1 MLRWA
6 DCACFS
12 ARLIMFQ
19 GQCVFQCMVNRVSG
33 IAYVS
38 VLGYLCFRD
47 CACFSAWLCF
57 RDCACFS
64 AWLIVFQGLFLFQ
77 CLVNRVSGIV
87 RVSMLG

>member
-1 MLRWA
+1 MDLVYIRSSFWLIVA
-6 DCACFS
+6 FHAEVAHLAPCACFT

-47 CACFSAWLCF
+47 CACFSAWL
-57 RDCACFS
+57 
-64 AWLIVFQGLFLFQ
+64 IVF
-77 CLVNRVSGIV
+77 
-87 RVSMLG
+87 